1 MVQTDSLATIIRK
14 YREQKGYTQE
24 ELSQMIHKSDKYI
37 GAVECSR
44 VTPPYPVL
52 KEIVCILEI
61 DANQLFYGSA
71 NVELSKAADVYL
83 RKMNP
88 STQKL
93 ALDILRTMANHKF
106 GMGTT
111 TLK

>member
-1 MVQTDSLATIIRK
+1 MVQNDSLATIIRK

-24 ELSQMIHKSDKYI
+24 ELSQLIHKSDKYI
-37 GAVECSR
+37 GAVECGR

-106 GMGTT
+106 SIGTT
-111 TLK
+111 TSK